1 MNLYKNSNLKSCD
14 IKYNPKLE
22 PNLKSNKRTSFLLS
36 NSKMSL
42 NSSDKKLRSNSS
54 NSKSKSSS
62 GKKLSQSV
70 QTEFKDIKDSKF
82 KSCNNNL
89 KIRVADTDFNKNL
102 KDTNNVTN
110 ISVSY
115 TSKSPNNRL
124 KPKFSQS
131 INSAKSNK
139 SCKSNKSNNSRMSP
153 IDINELGSDE
163 KDSMI
168 DEKYKNILGSICSP
182 NNFSLADQND
192 VLKKS

>member
-1 MNLYKNSNLKSCD
+1 
-14 IKYNPKLE
+14 
-22 PNLKSNKRTSFLLS
+22 
-36 NSKMSL
+36 MSL

-70 QTEFKDIKDSKF
+70 QTEFKDVKDSKF

-89 KIRVADTDFNKNL
+89 KIRVADTDFVKNL

-110 ISVSY
+110 NSVSY

-131 INSAKSNK
+131 INSAKS
-139 SCKSNKSNNSRMSP
+139 KSNKSNNSRMSP

-163 KDSMI
+163 KDSII

-192 VLKKS
+192 DLKKS